1 MSTTAEA
8 LLAPLL
14 ALPEQDRLMIADRL
28 HESLHDAP
36 PNDDLSDEMKAT
48 LDRRWAEIE
57 SGKVKC
63 EDAFVV
69 LERIKR
75 RHLERVG
82 AAS

>member
-28 HESLHDAP
+28 HESLHDIP

-57 SGKVKC
+57 SGKVEC
-63 EDAFVV
+63 IPHEVV
-69 LERIKR
+69 MEKLRAR
-75 RHLERVG
+75 YAV
-82 AAS
+82 